1 MNRTKHILSIALLLS
16 GSLLLAACNTQEG
29 GQPSESLAEAA
40 DDTALEHAVKHADPK
55 YVCPMHPQIVRD
67 KPGNCPICGMDLVPL
82 EAEQETAAADQGTGA
97 EGSGERRILYWVAP
111 MDPSYKR
118 DKPGKSPMGMDLVP
132 VYADEAGPKVRIK
145 PWIEQNLGI
154 RTTKVTRGTLWKYIQ
169 TVGFITAD
177 EDLVSHVH
185 PRTSGW
191 IEKIHVR
198 AVGDYVKKGQPLFE
212 YYAPE
217 IVSAQEEYLVARRS
231 SSRNLVGKSKD
242 SLMKS
247 ARLRLKLLEVPESVI
262 RRLERK
268 GEVTRVVPVLAPR
281 SGYVTRL
288 GVRDGMYIK
297 PETQAYDIADLSR
310 VWVRVDVFEHQL
322 SWVKKG
328 KPVEVR
334 VAAMPG
340 RVWEGEV
347 DYVYPTLNEKTRT
360 LTVRLRMKNEDG
372 ALKPN
377 MFADAIIYGGPK
389 RDVLILP
396 REAIIRYA
404 NESRV
409 ILRHADDSFEPV
421 KVETGIV
428 SHGKVEI
435 LSGLKEGEEVVV
447 SGQFLIDSESNLRA
461 SLLRMTKPEAE
472 PAGQAAPSSDGKHAG
487 EQGGE

>member
-1 MNRTKHILSIALLLS
+1 MNRIKHILRLALPLAAALLLVACGD
-16 GSLLLAACNTQEG
+16 GSTPE
-29 GQPSESLAEAA
+29 PSESLAEAA

-82 EAEQETAAADQGTGA
+82 EAEEETASADQGGDA
-97 EGSGERRILYWVAP
+97 GQDKDGRRILYWVAP

-132 VYADEAGPKVRIK
+132 VYADEAGPKVKVK

-154 RTTKVTRGTLWKYIQ
+154 RTAKVERGTLWKYIE

-177 EDLVSHVH
+177 EDRVSHVH
-185 PRTSGW
+185 PRASGW

-198 AVGDYVKKGQPLFE
+198 AVGDFVKKGQPLFE

-217 IVSAQEEYLVARRS
+217 IVSAQEEYLVAKRS
-231 SSRNLVGKSKD
+231 SSRNLVGRSKD
-242 SLMKS
+242 SLMAS
-247 ARLRLKLLEVPESVI
+247 ARLRLQLLGVPDFVI

-268 GEVTRVVPVLAPR
+268 GKVTRVVPVLAPR
-281 SGYVTRL
+281 TGYVTSL

-322 SWVKKG
+322 SWVEVG

-340 RVWEGEV
+340 RVWEGKV

-360 LTVRLRMKNEDG
+360 LTVRLRMDNDDG
-372 ALKPN
+372 VLKPN
-377 MFADAIIYGGPK
+377 MFADAVIYGGPK
-389 RDVLILP
+389 RGVLVVP

-404 NESRV
+404 DEQRV
-409 ILRHADDSFEPV
+409 ILRNPDGSFEPV
-421 KVETGIV
+421 KVAVGIV
-428 SHGKVEI
+428 SHGKAEI
-435 LSGLKEGEEVVV
+435 LGGLKEGDEVVV

-461 SLLRMTKPEAE
+461 SLLRMTQPKEQAPE
-472 PAGQAAPSSDGKHAG
+472 PAAATPEGHK
-487 EQGGE
+487 GGE